1 MTLKLEFWRT
11 NPPTIPPTKVTKHC
25 KVEKKQNAAPLDDVG
40 AILEIDDG
48 KDASRT
54 LNDPIKNTRKKIV
67 YIALL

>member
-11 NPPTIPPTKVTKHC
+11 NPPTIPPTKVPKNW
-25 KVEKKQNAAPLDDVG
+25 KVEKKPIDAPLDDVG